1 MATYGFPDAI
11 AKFEKVSKETWMNSM
26 PSAFKEDEK
35 DDIKLS
41 AEKRELREKYEKSYE
56 EIQLPSRA
64 TAGSAG
70 YDFFLP
76 FSRITLFPMD
86 TITIPTG
93 IKCQISKPYM
103 LQLYPRSSHGIKNRI
118 SLSNTVGI
126 IDGDYYNNESNEGH
140 IMVALRNNHTVEGVP
155 IKRVIN
161 PITNQESVTIDME
174 SSAFKSRVFI
184 IDPGTAFC
192 QGIFV
197 PYGLTVDDS
206 PRSNIRTGG
215 IGSTTEDKKSSE
227 N

>member
-11 AKFEKVSKETWMNSM
+11 AKFEKVSLETWMNSM

-41 AEKRELREKYEKSYE
+41 ADKRELREKYEKSYE

-93 IKCQISKPYM
+93 IKCMISKPYM

-126 IDGDYYNNESNEGH
+126 IDGDYYNNKSNSIFFSILIPLET
-140 IMVALRNNHTVEGVP
+140 R
-155 IKRVIN
+155 R
-161 PITNQESVTIDME
+161 VTIFHQISTERHMVRFQSYYPVVLSWSDT
-174 SSAFKSRVFI
+174 FI
-184 IDPGTAFC
+184 YINLKNF
-192 QGIFV
+192 Q
-197 PYGLTVDDS
+197 
-206 PRSNIRTGG
+206 
-215 IGSTTEDKKSSE
+215 
-227 N
+227 